1 MRLIRDL
8 RKEGNLEIG
17 TTVTMQPPDWLA
29 SKALQNTGQTLYY
42 IILYYIY
49 ISQAHQYG
57 HCENS
62 PRDNAVNASHLDF
75 QISNAHF

>member
-42 IILYYIY
+42 IILYYI
-49 ISQAHQYG
+49 IFIF
-57 HCENS
+57 
-62 PRDNAVNASHLDF
+62 PRLINMVTVRTVRGIM
-75 QISNAHF
+75 Q